1 MSLAMETEFGRKAR
15 DLPYRALPLVDVG
28 AARRGDPDAIEALA
42 EEWRNIWEGVGFT
55 GIVNPGF
62 DAVGESLPTCTDAD
76 NPQKHPTQ
84 NYWEFSTGCLLYTSP
99 SPRDRQKS
107 RMPSS
112 A

>member
-1 MSLAMETEFGRKAR
+1 MTEMGMSLAMETEFRRKSR
-15 DLPYRALPLVDVG
+15 DLPLRALSLVDVG
-28 AARRGDPDAIEALA
+28 AAHTSDPVAIEALA

-84 NYWEFSTGCLLYTSP
+84 NYWEFSTGT
-99 SPRDRQKS
+99 
-107 RMPSS
+107 
-112 A
+112 